1 MVYTASFITISRKT
15 KVTKNYS
22 IRIDQK
28 YLDHLFDLTNPA
40 PKLARNWAQCFYACV
55 CAAMIQDLAPLIGI
69 KEHDI
74 IMVFL
79 VHTFMP
85 LKGWGAMGTI
95 NTHHIPFFMGTTLM
109 NATDD
114 TKCTLTV
121 QVKAIDDDKKWEPP
135 GTIHNVIHHTKTRQ
149 KPRPI
154 LWEKKDAL

>member
-1 MVYTASFITISRKT
+1 MVYTTPFIKISRKT

-40 PKLARNWAQCFYACV
+40 PKLERNWAQCFYACV

-85 LKGWGAMGTI
+85 LKG
-95 NTHHIPFFMGTTLM
+95 
-109 NATDD
+109 
-114 TKCTLTV
+114 
-121 QVKAIDDDKKWEPP
+121 
-135 GTIHNVIHHTKTRQ
+135 
-149 KPRPI
+149 
-154 LWEKKDAL
+154 